1 MAIIKHIPV
10 KNRYYSAAVEYLT
23 CKFDENTM
31 KPLEDAKGR
40 RIMRDN
46 FLIEGINCEVDTFG
60 AECIEVNRYY
70 GKNNATKDVKAHH
83 YIISF
88 APEDNITMQEAMDFG
103 KQYVE
108 NFLLGHQT
116 ILAVHPDG
124 HNGTGNVHV
133 HIVINSVRKYEG
145 KKERWQ
151 DKPCEYRQGCK
162 HKSTG
167 KFMHAARRW
176 VMRECMIKGYNQVD
190 LMARSDG
197 NNYWVEKRGKE
208 ANPDFK
214 TDKDM
219 IRERLDALIQ
229 HAESLDHMIY
239 YLEHVEDWQIRETNK
254 TISFRMPH
262 MKKSIR
268 GKSLGEKYD
277 KDVLEKRIAE
287 VIALKEERHKAEQE
301 AMREETIDVVEK
313 QPLVKVPLEE
323 IVAGVHEETVAMEEP
338 TDEMVE
344 TILRDEY
351 FITEESKSVQEV
363 ATSPQP
369 DYSEALAKLQSR
381 FICLQYEFQ
390 YNLDKISDLD
400 YEHRYRNPEYI
411 TYQSNVSRILD
422 KSSYINQWTAELTK
436 LGLFQKDLKK
446 MYKEQIE
453 TATAEVKRIE
463 EENKRILNKAGCRSE
478 SELYTKQ
485 QAYDKNWSLCNTLAE
500 RNRSIKEECEGIILE
515 YAQLVRGVGGVLNS
529 EGLGNN
535 KLVDDI
541 AGKKAKTVLQEM
553 YGNDFSE
560 YGFQDACIKAE
571 TQLQNADNDRSY
583 ERGVRIR

>member
-23 CKFDENTM
+23 CKFDEHTM
-31 KPLEDAKGR
+31 KPLVDAKGR
-40 RIMRDN
+40 MIMRDN

-70 GKNNATKDVKAHH
+70 GKNNAIKDVKAHH

-88 APEDNITMQEAMDFG
+88 APEDNIAMQEAMDFG

-108 NFLLGHQT
+108 KFLLGHQA

-124 HNGTGNVHV
+124 HNGTGNIHV

-167 KFMHAARRW
+167 KFMHAAKRW
-176 VMRECMIKGYNQVD
+176 VMRECMLKGYNQVD
-190 LMARSDG
+190 LLARSDG

-208 ANPDFK
+208 AEPDFK

-268 GKSLGEKYD
+268 GKSLGESYD
-277 KDVLEKRIAE
+277 KAALEKRIAE
-287 VIALKEERHKAEQE
+287 AIALKEKELRTEQE
-301 AMREETIDVVEK
+301 AMRKETLEVAKEQSLVEMPVEEFAADVLEK
-313 QPLVKVPLEE
+313 
-323 IVAGVHEETVAMEEP
+323 TVAMEEP
-338 TDEMVE
+338 AEEMVE
-344 TILRDEY
+344 TILEGEY
-351 FITEESKSVQEV
+351 SVTEKSKSVQGD
-363 ATSPQP
+363 ATSQELN
-369 DYSEALAKLQSR
+369 YMELLAELQSQ
-381 FICLQYEFQ
+381 FVCLQYEFQ

-400 YEHRYRNPEYI
+400 YEHRYKNPDYA
-411 TYQSNVSRILD
+411 TYQANMAHILD
-422 KSSYINQWTAELTK
+422 KSSYINQWTAELSK
-436 LGLFQKDLKK
+436 CSLFKKDLKK

-453 TATAEVKRIE
+453 TASAEVKRIE
-463 EENKRILNKAGCRSE
+463 EENKRILSKAGCYSE
-478 SELYTKQ
+478 SELLVKQ
-485 QAYDKNWSLCNTLAE
+485 QSYNLNWSLCNTLAE
-500 RNRSIKEECEGIILE
+500 RNRSIKEECERIALSYNEVASKIE
-515 YAQLVRGVGGVLNS
+515 SAVRTVGTS
-529 EGLGNN
+529 IFEQ
-535 KLVDDI
+535 I
-541 AGKKAKTVLQEM
+541 EHRAEQKAKVILQEM
-553 YGNDFSE
+553 YGKDFSE
-560 YGFQDACIKAE
+560 HELHESILKTKIE
-571 TQLQNADNDRSY
+571 LQKPDKDKSL
-583 ERGVRIR
+583 ERNVGIR

>member
-23 CKFDENTM
+23 CKFDEHTM
-31 KPLEDAKGR
+31 KPLVDAKGR
-40 RIMRDN
+40 TMMRDN
-46 FLIEGINCEVDTFG
+46 FLIEGINCKVDTFG
-60 AECIEVNRYY
+60 AECIEVNRFY

-108 NFLLGHQT
+108 KFLPGHQA

-124 HNGTGNVHV
+124 HNGAGNVHV

-167 KFMHAARRW
+167 KFMRAAKRW
-176 VMRECMIKGYNQVD
+176 VMRECMLKGYNQVN
-190 LMARSDG
+190 LLARSDG
-197 NNYWVEKRGKE
+197 NDYWVEKRGKE
-208 ANPDFK
+208 AEPDFK
-214 TDKDM
+214 TDKNM

-229 HAESLDHMIY
+229 HTESLDHMIY
-239 YLEHVEDWQIRETNK
+239 YLEQVEDWQIRETNK

-277 KDVLEKRIAE
+277 KAALEKRIAE
-287 VIALKEERHKAEQE
+287 ALTVKEEMIKAEQE
-301 AMREETIDVVEK
+301 TMREEKLEIHEEQVPVEMPEEEFVADV
-313 QPLVKVPLEE
+313 L
-323 IVAGVHEETVAMEEP
+323 EETVTMEEP
-338 TDEMVE
+338 AEEMNE
-344 TILRDEY
+344 
-351 FITEESKSVQEV
+351 
-363 ATSPQP
+363 
-369 DYSEALAKLQSR
+369 LAELQSR

-390 YNLDKISDLD
+390 YNLDKISNLD
-400 YEHRYRNPEYI
+400 YEHRYKNPDYA
-411 TYQSNVSRILD
+411 TYQANMARILD
-422 KSSYINQWTAELTK
+422 KSSYINQWTKELSK
-436 LGLFQKDLKK
+436 CGLFQKDLKK

-453 TATAEVKRIE
+453 TASAEVKRIE
-463 EENKRILNKAGCRSE
+463 EENKRILSIAGCYSE
-478 SELYTKQ
+478 SELLVKQ
-485 QAYDKNWSLCNTLAE
+485 QSYNVNWSLCNTLAE

-515 YAQLVRGVGGVLNS
+515 YAQLFRGAEGVLNS

-535 KLVDDI
+535 KLLDDI

-560 YGFQDACIKAE
+560 YGFQDACINAE
-571 TQLQNADNDRSY
+571 MQLQNADKDRSY

>member
-23 CKFDENTM
+23 CKFDEHTM
-31 KPLEDAKGR
+31 KPLVDAKGR
-40 RIMRDN
+40 MIMRDN

-70 GKNNATKDVKAHH
+70 GKNNAIEDVKAHH

-108 NFLLGHQT
+108 KFLPGHQA
-116 ILAVHPDG
+116 ILAVHLDG

-167 KFMHAARRW
+167 KFMRAAKRW
-176 VMRECMIKGYNQVD
+176 VMRACMLKGYNQVN
-190 LMARSDG
+190 LLACSDG
-197 NNYWVEKRGKE
+197 NDYWVEKRGKE
-208 ANPDFK
+208 AEPDFK

-268 GKSLGEKYD
+268 GKSLGESYD
-277 KDVLEKRIAE
+277 KAALEKRIAE
-287 VIALKEERHKAEQE
+287 ALTVKEEMIKAEQE
-301 AMREETIDVVEK
+301 TMREEKHEVAEE
-313 QPLVKVPLEE
+313 QSLVKMPIEE
-323 IVAGVHEETVAMEEP
+323 
-338 TDEMVE
+338 
-344 TILRDEY
+344 
-351 FITEESKSVQEV
+351 FVQE
-363 ATSPQP
+363 AEMPLDP
-369 DYSEALAKLQSR
+369 YYMDELAQLQSR
-381 FICLQYEFQ
+381 FICLRYEYQ
-390 YNLDKISDLD
+390 YNLDKISHLD
-400 YEHRYRNPEYI
+400 YEHRYKNPDYA
-411 TYQSNVSRILD
+411 TYQANLARILD
-422 KSSYINQWTAELTK
+422 KSSYINQWTKELSK
-436 LGLFQKDLKK
+436 CGLFQKDLKK

-453 TATAEVKRIE
+453 TASAEVKRIE
-463 EENKRILNKAGCRSE
+463 EENKRILSKAGCYSE
-478 SELYTKQ
+478 SELWVKQ
-485 QAYDKNWSLCNTLAE
+485 QSYNVNWSLCNTLAE
-500 RNRSIKEECEGIILE
+500 RNRSIMAECEGIIQK
-515 YAQLVRGVGGVLNS
+515 YAELVRGAYGILNND
-529 EGLGNN
+529 GFGNN
-535 KLVDDI
+535 NQVEHI
-541 AGKKAKTVLQEM
+541 AEQKAKVVLQEM
-553 YGNDFSE
+553 HGKDFSE
-560 YGFQDACIKAE
+560 YGFRDACIKVG
-571 TQLQNADNDRSY
+571 TQLQSADKDRSY